1 MQTIQTKYILNLYG
15 YYKLKS
21 LILYVTIP
29 QNQLN
34 CYSFLHLFT
43 IVNITYIA
51 KGVFILRIIIKI
63 YDIRTQRGYTL
74 RKLEKKSGVSFSA
87 INLIENGQRSPTLE
101 TLRLIA
107 EALSTSVKDLFDE
120 EE

>member
-43 IVNITYIA
+43 IVNTTYVA
-51 KGVFILRIIIKI
+51 KG
-63 YDIRTQRGYTL
+63 GYYHAHNN
-74 RKLEKKSGVSFSA
+74 KN
-87 INLIENGQRSPTLE
+87 I
-101 TLRLIA
+101 
-107 EALSTSVKDLFDE
+107 
-120 EE
+120 